1 MHGVGVGSLSLRKP
15 LIHQARSANFASVNF
30 CWELMC
36 RHHLIALHPDPIP
49 SHPLTS
55 AHIASRR
62 TNPFRDDLT
71 AAVFLNF
78 AVPSIKADPMLPV
91 YAI

>member
-1 MHGVGVGSLSLRKP
+1 MEY
-15 LIHQARSANFASVNF
+15 ARSWRWVPVPPKAPYPSSPLRELCQCQLLLGADVSAPFDRFAS
-30 CWELMC
+30 
-36 RHHLIALHPDPIP
+36 RSDPV
-49 SHPLTS
+49 TS

-78 AVPSIKADPMLPV
+78 AVPSIKADPMLAV